1 MRNFTW
7 KLREIANFMGKMG
20 NNPGGIQTVS
30 RRLKEEAEENKV
42 AEQALKSKELIANQ
56 QSRMV
61 LVLKKK

>member
-1 MRNFTW
+1 
-7 KLREIANFMGKMG
+7 MGKMG

-42 AEQALKSKELIANQ
+42 AERALKSKDLIAHQ